1 MTVVSE
7 SDLCRGLAALGL
19 GAGDLVFVHASLSRF
34 GHVVGGADTVVDA
47 LLRCVGPGGTVGMPG
62 FTFGIENEAAPVFD
76 VRHSPVWAGRI
87 YEVFRRRPGVRRSHH
102 LTHSVCALGARA
114 AEWTATHSLTPCG
127 PESPFRK
134 LVEWGGKILFLGV
147 CHNSNTTLHALE
159 EEERLF
165 YVGFRTIEGARIID
179 ETGACR
185 PLPAQVHQMARPY
198 DFNRIASR
206 LDEAGIQRTG
216 VIGDAVVRLID
227 AAAMY
232 EEVRSIVKRDP
243 EALLRV
249 GPEWMTIPTTRAE
262 YDAAAR

>member
-1 MTVVSE
+1 MALVSE

-19 GAGDLVFVHASLSRF
+19 APGDLVFVHASLSRF
-34 GHVVGGADTVVDA
+34 GHVVGGADTVVEA

-76 VRHSPVWAGRI
+76 VRQSPVWAGRI
-87 YEVFRRRPGVRRSHH
+87 YEVFRRRAGTRRSHH

-127 PESPFRK
+127 PESPFRR
-134 LVEWGGKILFLGV
+134 LVEWRGKILFLGV

-159 EEERLF
+159 EELRLF
-165 YVGFRTIEGARIID
+165 YVGFRTIDGARIID
-179 ETGACR
+179 ETGVCR

-198 DFNRIASR
+198 DFNRISSR
-206 LDEAGIQRTG
+206 LDEAGIQRMG
-216 VIGDAVVRLID
+216 LIGDAVVRLID

-232 EEVRSIVKRDP
+232 EEVRAIARRDP
-243 EALLRV
+243 EALLQI
-249 GPEWMTIPTTRAE
+249 GPQRMTIPTSRAE
-262 YDAAAR
+262 LEKAER